1 MLVIMVV
8 FVVVTVEVE
17 FTVVTVVVEFS
28 VVDGGVA
35 VVLTVEELVVVTV
48 VLTVVEFVVI
58 TVVLTVVEFVET
70 TFEKKLTSS
79 ALEPLHWISLPLS
92 P

>member
-1 MLVIMVV
+1 MVV

-48 VLTVVEFVVI
+48 VLTVVLTVVEFVVI

>member
-1 MLVIMVV
+1 MVV